1 MNTSNPSFHLSRT
14 FKAPKELV
22 FEAFANEAA
31 LAKWWGPV
39 EAPIDVI
46 SLDFRPGGT
55 FHYKMKG
62 QQVNYG
68 IFHYQEI
75 NKPDSIIW
83 INSFANEKGEIIKPP
98 FEGMDV
104 PREML
109 IRITLSEKDG
119 ITTLDLFSE
128 PVRASQSEIDTFIA
142 ITDGMV
148 QGNNGMFDQL
158 EAYLNTL
165 QKS

>member
-1 MNTSNPSFHLSRT
+1 MSTHNPSFSLSRT

-31 LAKWWGPV
+31 LARWWGPV

-62 QQVNYG
+62 PQVHYG
-68 IFHYQEI
+68 IFHYREI
-75 NKPDSIIW
+75 RRPDSIIW
-83 INSFANEKGEIIKPP
+83 VNSFANEKGEIIKPP
-98 FEGMDV
+98 FEGMDI
-104 PREML
+104 PKEML
-109 IRITLSEKDG
+109 VRISLSEKDG

-128 PVRASQSEIDTFIA
+128 PIHASESEVNTF
-142 ITDGMV
+142 
-148 QGNNGMFDQL
+148 NGMMDSMRQGFGGTLNQL
-158 EAYLNTL
+158 ESYLAAL
-165 QKS
+165 QES

>member
-1 MNTSNPSFHLSRT
+1 MSTSHPSFSLSRT
-14 FKAPKELV
+14 FRAPKELV

-68 IFHYQEI
+68 IFHYREI
-75 NKPDSIIW
+75 RRPDSITW
-83 INSFANEKGEIIKPP
+83 VNSFANEKGEIIRPP

-104 PREML
+104 PKEML
-109 IRITLSEKDG
+109 VRISLSEKDG

-128 PVRASQSEIDTFIA
+128 PINASASEASTFRGM
-142 ITDGMV
+142 TDSMR
-148 QGNNGMFDQL
+148 QGFGGTMSQL
-158 EAYLNTL
+158 ESYLEAL
-165 QKS
+165 QAS

>member
-1 MNTSNPSFHLSRT
+1 MSTGHPSFTLSRT
-14 FKAPKELV
+14 FKASKELV
-22 FEAFANEAA
+22 FDAFANEAA
-31 LAKWWGPV
+31 LAKWWGPA

-68 IFHYQEI
+68 IFHYREI
-75 NKPDSIIW
+75 SRPDSISW
-83 INSFANEKGEIIKPP
+83 VNSFANEKGEVIKPP

-104 PREML
+104 PKEML
-109 IRITLSEKDG
+109 IRIKLSEKDG

-128 PVRASQSEIDTFIA
+128 PVNASESEVSTF
-142 ITDGMV
+142 
-148 QGNNGMFDQL
+148 NGMMDSMRQGFGGTMSQL
-158 EAYLNTL
+158 ESYLEAL
-165 QKS
+165 QAS

>member
-1 MNTSNPSFHLSRT
+1 M
-14 FKAPKELV
+14 
-22 FEAFANEAA
+22 FEAFANEDA

-62 QQVNYG
+62 SQVNYG
-68 IFHYQEI
+68 IFHYREI
-75 NKPDSIIW
+75 KRPDSIIW
-83 INSFANEKGEIIKPP
+83 VKPP
-98 FEGMDV
+98 FEGIDV

-109 IRITLSEKDG
+109 IKISLSEKDG

-128 PVRASQSEIDTFIA
+128 PMHASESETSTFRA
-142 ITDGMV
+142 ITDSMI
-148 QGNNGMFDQL
+148 QGNNSMFDQL
-158 EAYLNTL
+158 QTYLATL
-165 QKS
+165 QK

>member
-1 MNTSNPSFHLSRT
+1 MNTSNPSFNLSRT

-62 QQVNYG
+62 QQINYG

-75 NKPDSIIW
+75 HPHDRISW
-83 INSFANEKGEIIKPP
+83 VNSFANEKGEIIKPP

-109 IRITLSEKDG
+109 IRISLSEKDG

-128 PVRASQSEIDTFIA
+128 PVRASQSEVDTFIA
-142 ITDGMV
+142 ITDGMM
-148 QGNNGMFDQL
+148 QGNKGMFDQL
-158 EAYLNTL
+158 EAYLDTL
-165 QKS
+165 